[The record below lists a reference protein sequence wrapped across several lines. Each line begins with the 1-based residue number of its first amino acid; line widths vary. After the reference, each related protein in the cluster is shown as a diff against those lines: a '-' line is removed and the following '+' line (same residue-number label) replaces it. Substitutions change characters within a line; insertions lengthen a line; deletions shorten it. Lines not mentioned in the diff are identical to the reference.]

1 MHIMRFRVKDEPSP
15 VHPVSLGVEMDE
27 RLDSTEGSAP
37 DSAASDG
44 VTFHESSG
52 TYRAEF
58 DSHTRLATE
67 AVVWA
72 VAEAS
77 GMDPLELPPLVSVL
91 DSDSLDTLFN
101 LSVWDPQGSDMTV
114 RFQYYGHSVTVH
126 GHGTVEVTPRE

>member
-1 MHIMRFRVKDEPSP
+1 MNK
-15 VHPVSLGVEMDE
+15 
-27 RLDSTEGSAP
+27 RLDNTERGAP

-44 VTFHESSG
+44 ITFHESSG

-58 DSHTRLATE
+58 DSHARLATE

-77 GMDPLELPPLVSVL
+77 GTGPLELPPLVSVL
-91 DSDSLDTLFN
+91 DSDSLDTLFD
-101 LSVWDPQGSDMTV
+101 LSIWDPQGSDVTV

-126 GHGTVEVTPRE
+126 GHGTVEVTPPE